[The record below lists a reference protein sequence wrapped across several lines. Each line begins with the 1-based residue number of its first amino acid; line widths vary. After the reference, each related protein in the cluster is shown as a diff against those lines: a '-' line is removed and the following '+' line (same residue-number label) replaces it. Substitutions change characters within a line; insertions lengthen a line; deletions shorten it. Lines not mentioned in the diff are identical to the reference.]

1 MIANVH
7 STHTRRQAQSAF
19 SGMACT
25 LGLADNASMKRTTL
39 FIRARRKAKGMTQE
53 DLAGVSGVERS
64 VISRIETGKMGYTSA
79 TLESLADALDCSVA
93 DLFKD
98 PDAGADIVSIWD
110 HIPTESRDQARAVLQ
125 AFIQQRKP
133 S

>member
-1 MIANVH
+1 MENL
-7 STHTRRQAQSAF
+7 RRRRDDQRMVKS
-19 SGMACT
+19 
-25 LGLADNASMKRTTL
+25 TL
-39 FIRARRKAKGMTQE
+39 FIRERRKAKGMTQE
-53 DLAGVSGVERS
+53 DLAAASGVDRS
-64 VISRIETGKMGYTSA
+64 ALSRIERGMLGYTGT

-125 AFIQQRKP
+125 AFTQQRKP